1 LFKATV
7 SASPISV
14 SEFARSKSL
23 GNSPES
29 ATLTPA
35 GTSTSLQ
42 AWARV
47 FLWTPGQNSTKR
59 VSVSTRITSILAH
72 VLPVLIPEADINLY
86 VYNNFDAFL
95 DRYLYW
101 YDRMVGHSVVL
112 TLLTRTGKSDRHTGP
127 TGRAESLTLGQLKVR
142 SCQRTWRRIRTQSLR
157 DGGLPSRQCLSVVVT
172 NIDED
177 TKFLCFPRSHY
188 ELVKLHRTLEAI
200 LESDTIKEV
209 KNKIVCEKRESLGQ
223 ILVTP
228 PLFHVRLQL
237 HHHYSPPIMIRLNKD
252 PSKMTPTTLPTM
264 PLSW

>member
-1 LFKATV
+1 M
-7 SASPISV
+7 
-14 SEFARSKSL
+14 
-23 GNSPES
+23 
-29 ATLTPA
+29 
-35 GTSTSLQ
+35 
-42 AWARV
+42 
-47 FLWTPGQNSTKR
+47 
-59 VSVSTRITSILAH
+59 
-72 VLPVLIPEADINLY
+72 INLY

-200 LESDTIKEV
+200 LESDTTKEV
-209 KNKIVCEKRESLGQ
+209 KNKIICKKSESLGQ

-237 HHHYSPPIMIRLNKD
+237 PPLLTTHNDSAEQGSIQNDPYDFAHHAAELVTESRASLESED
-252 PSKMTPTTLPTM
+252 DLDDEELPTSIIRRNPQPAPGASEPPPTLHSSFARGPKTCI
-264 PLSW
+264 PLKLLFNYSIEPEEGVAFY